1 MIEFKKQFI
10 DKTKEQPADVN
21 TNENTAEEFS
31 INIEIPEDPEPTE
44 QGQSNTEQGQS
55 NAEEAEK
62 AGQQ

>member
-10 DKTKEQPADVN
+10 DKDKEQPADVN
-21 TNENTAEEFS
+21 TNENQIEDLN
-31 INIEIPEDPEPTE
+31 INIEIVEEPA
-44 QGQSNTEQGQS
+44 EQGQS